1 MADMETMSGRMGA
14 DMRHVFH
21 ETGRLWPVADAHGA
35 TVLFGS
41 KDAADLYAAEHDA
54 TVGAPMPTMKAAAL
68 WSAARMTLA
77 ADGGSYEITA
87 LPDVER
93 RTDAKRPGAR
103 VRGAL
108 NGSPRKDPGG
118 RARPRRPRGPRRR
131 QDSGKGPRPES
142 GDRPPRVPRTALD
155 GGGPMTRR
163 YYAVLTRTDMPI
175 IPYHVHAFDSAARRD
190 AWCAGPVPRG
200 FDAQPATAH
209 AALRDLR
216 ADMRLDDAWGATVDE
231 YLERHPERWH
241 DGAHDATTADAA
253 AALHV
258 WWRWCEVNRWEHE
271 TWAVYTPMDDPA
283 DAALAVRLGERLRE
297 LQSNSGVLDRM
308 FTGFSDR
315 LPNGERA
322 DTGWAPPTS
331 TAVMDDGL
339 RERMRR
345 AVGAWTWQEFLGA
358 VYKLGLF
365 RED

>member
-1 MADMETMSGRMGA
+1 
-14 DMRHVFH
+14 
-21 ETGRLWPVADAHGA
+21 
-35 TVLFGS
+35 
-41 KDAADLYAAEHDA
+41 
-54 TVGAPMPTMKAAAL
+54 
-68 WSAARMTLA
+68 MT
-77 ADGGSYEITA
+77 
-87 LPDVER
+87 
-93 RTDAKRPGAR
+93 
-103 VRGAL
+103 
-108 NGSPRKDPGG
+108 
-118 RARPRRPRGPRRR
+118 
-131 QDSGKGPRPES
+131 
-142 GDRPPRVPRTALD
+142 
-155 GGGPMTRR
+155 TRR
-163 YYAVLTRTDMPI
+163 FYAVLTRMDMPI

-209 AALRDLR
+209 AALRDSR
-216 ADMRLDDAWGATVDE
+216 ADMRLDGAWGVTVDE

-253 AALHV
+253 ASLHV

-271 TWAVYTPMDDPA
+271 TWAVYTPLDDPA
-283 DAALAVRLGERLRE
+283 DAAFAVRLGERLRE
-297 LQSNSGVLDRM
+297 LKPYSDVLDRM

-345 AVGAWTWQEFLGA
+345 AIEARTWQEFLDA